1 MAANTLEQVLAN
13 WLAQAIG
20 SEDRLPQGTTVAVWV
35 AQRTAE
41 WLSTTASEVLA
52 DAEAAADRLRAALEQ
67 LGGWNNPQLLNA
79 MDELTH
85 VSDALADLRSNFGL
99 QAKGHDEPR
108 HALHEPAERSIVSR
122 RW

>member
-67 LGGWNNPQLLNA
+67 LGGWNNPQPLNA

-99 QAKGHDEPR
+99 QAKGHDEP
-108 HALHEPAERSIVSR
+108 
-122 RW
+122 